1 MLHSGMKC
9 SCFIWKGGLWSTL
22 YYAQL
27 KKEHHPYS
35 RQGANFTSDERSDFT
50 SKAIAKRLH
59 KQDFRNWWRCEE
71 KLRFWV
77 KNFYCIKA
85 WREDLHLRWP
95 FFLQKNGRGE
105 RSAEPSSV
113 ISLFQQ
119 IYPLKYAFYLWSTL
133 WSSYCYC
140 DLQNIAHIQQKSNAE
155 NSGRN
160 ASHIFR
166 YDKRKGLLLTFQ
178 VSQQSCGNAEQP
190 NQSKKMFTLCGG

>member
-1 MLHSGMKC
+1 MK
-9 SCFIWKGGLWSTL
+9 
-22 YYAQL
+22 
-27 KKEHHPYS
+27 
-35 RQGANFTSDERSDFT
+35 RSLF
-50 SKAIAKRLH
+50 RLH
-59 KQDFRNWWRCEE
+59 VF
-71 KLRFWV
+71 F
-77 KNFYCIKA
+77 A
-85 WREDLHLRWP
+85 HLGK
-95 FFLQKNGRGE
+95 KNGRGE

-190 NQSKKMFTLCGG
+190 NQN